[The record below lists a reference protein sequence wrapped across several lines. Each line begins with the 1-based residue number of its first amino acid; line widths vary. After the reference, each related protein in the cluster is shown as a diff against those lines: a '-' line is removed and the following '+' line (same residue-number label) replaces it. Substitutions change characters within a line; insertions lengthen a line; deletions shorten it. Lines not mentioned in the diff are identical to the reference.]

1 MLGVL
6 GDLVE
11 DVVVWVDGPL
21 RHGTDSCA
29 QVFRRRGGS
38 AANVACFAAGAHP
51 ARFLGCVGPDAAG
64 DAVVAELRGHG
75 VDVRVQR
82 RGRTGSIVVL
92 IDQDGERTMLP
103 DRAAA
108 KLLERVPDDWLAGLA
123 HLHVPAYSFDGEPI
137 GATAL
142 DALARVRRAGGT
154 TSVDASSTGMLEQY
168 GRQRFLD
175 LLGELAPTFVF
186 ANRSE
191 AGYLGLLVDG
201 RPGPERDR
209 IPATTVVTKAGAEAT
224 TVDVPGAAPFTV
236 PVPPVAEVRDL
247 TGAGDA
253 FAAGFLAG
261 FLAGGSAGGAESA
274 SEAASEAASPRGS
287 AGAPARGPAG
297 AVLLRAAVELGHRSA
312 ARVLASP
319 GASVG

>member
-51 ARFLGCVGPDAAG
+51 ARFLGCVGPDPAG

-92 IDQDGERTMLP
+92 IDQAGERTMLP
-103 DRAAA
+103 DRGAA

-123 HLHVPAYSFDGEPI
+123 HLHVPAYSFDGDPV

-154 TSVDASSTGMLEQY
+154 TSVDASSTGMLEHY
-168 GRQRFLD
+168 GRERFLD
-175 LLGELAPTFVF
+175 LLGELAPTFLF

-191 AGYLGLLVDG
+191 ADYLGLLAAG
-201 RPGPERDR
+201 RPGPERAR
-209 IPATTVVTKAGAEAT
+209 LPATTVVTKAGAEPT
-224 TVDVPGAAPFTV
+224 TVDAPGAAPFTV

-261 FLAGGSAGGAESA
+261 YLA
-274 SEAASEAASPRGS
+274 
-287 AGAPARGPAG
+287 AGAGDLRS
-297 AVLLRAAVELGHRSA
+297 AVALGHRSA

-319 GASVG
+319 GASCG

>member
-1 MLGVL
+1 ML

-21 RHGTDSCA
+21 RHGTDSA
-29 QVFRRRGGS
+29 ARVFRRRGGS
-38 AANVACFAAGAHP
+38 AANVAAFASGSHP
-51 ARFLGCVGPDAAG
+51 VRFLGCVGPDPVG
-64 DAVVAELRGHG
+64 DSVVAELGGHG

-103 DRAAA
+103 DRGAATM
-108 KLLERVPDDWLAGLA
+108 LEPVPEEWLDGLT
-123 HLHVPAYSFDGEPI
+123 HLHVPGYSFDGEPV
-137 GATAL
+137 GAAAVDAL
-142 DALARVRRAGGT
+142 DRVRRAGGT

-168 GRQRFLD
+168 GRERFLA
-175 LLGELAPTFVF
+175 LLAELAPTFVF

-191 AGYLGLLVDG
+191 AECLGLLVDG
-201 RPGPERDR
+201 LPGPARAR
-209 IPATTVVTKAGAEAT
+209 LAATTVVTKAGAEPT
-224 TVDVPGAAPFTV
+224 TVDVPGRASFAV
-236 PVPPVAEVRDL
+236 AVPPVAEVRDL

-253 FAAGFLAG
+253 FAAGFLAEY
-261 FLAGGSAGGAESA
+261 LEGADL
-274 SEAASEAASPRGS
+274 R
-287 AGAPARGPAG
+287 
-297 AVLLRAAVELGHRSA
+297 RAAEAGHRSA